1 MFFFLPLPFFWE
13 TPWSGDKVESALA
26 RFSNLSDLPCSQR
39 FIPKFVVASNCHD
52 KPLTMTFLISA
63 ERLSA
68 KIRNQSVHINRYIS
82 SCLL

>member
-39 FIPKFVVASNCHD
+39 FIPKLSSPAIV
-52 KPLTMTFLISA
+52 MIS
-63 ERLSA
+63 
-68 KIRNQSVHINRYIS
+68 H
-82 SCLL
+82 